1 MSERRHSISQSTA
14 FFEFCIRTAARLPSR
29 RRNDSVAPPDGD
41 ERLEELAM
49 TTHVHQFPCL
59 KDNFGALIHD
69 SVSGATA
76 AIDAPDAD
84 AVIAAAL
91 SQGWEVTD
99 LLITHHH
106 ADHVQ
111 GLPGLKARFP
121 KLRVAGPAKEA
132 ARIGAL
138 DTSLVEGDFARVGA
152 IAARVIETPGHTA
165 GHISYWFEEDEIAF
179 CGDTL
184 FALGC
189 GRVFETP
196 MAVMWNSLVKLANLP
211 GETEVYCGHEYTEA
225 NARFAVTIEPDNV
238 ALKARVEDIAKRRA
252 AGQAT
257 LPTTIAAELAANPF
271 LRAEEPEVQ
280 ARLGM
285 SGADPAA
292 VFAEIR
298 SRKDRF

>member
-1 MSERRHSISQSTA
+1 
-14 FFEFCIRTAARLPSR
+14 
-29 RRNDSVAPPDGD
+29 
-41 ERLEELAM
+41 M
-49 TTHVHQFPCL
+49 TTHVHQFLCL

-69 SVSGATA
+69 SATAATA

-84 AVIAAAL
+84 AVIAAAM
-91 SQGWEVTD
+91 SQGWELTD
-99 LLITHHH
+99 LLLTHHH

-111 GLPGLKARFP
+111 GLPGLKARYP
-121 KLRVAGPAKEA
+121 KIRVAGPAKEA
-132 ARIGAL
+132 SRIGAIDIAL
-138 DTSLVEGDFARVGA
+138 AEGDLVRVGD
-152 IAARVIETPGHTA
+152 IAAKVIETPGHTA
-165 GHISYWFEEDEIAF
+165 GHIVYWFEEDEIAF

-196 MAVMWNSLVKLANLP
+196 LAVMWNSLVKLANLP

-225 NARFAVTIEPDNV
+225 NARFAITIEPDNA
-238 ALKARVEDIAKRRA
+238 ALKDRIEEIAKRRA
-252 AGQAT
+252 AGRAT
-257 LPTTIAAELAANPF
+257 LPTTIAAELASNPF

-280 ARLGM
+280 SRLGM
-285 SGADPAA
+285 GGADPAA

>member
-1 MSERRHSISQSTA
+1 
-14 FFEFCIRTAARLPSR
+14 
-29 RRNDSVAPPDGD
+29 
-41 ERLEELAM
+41 M
-49 TTHVHQFPCL
+49 TTHVHQFLCL

-69 SVSGATA
+69 SETGATA

-84 AVIAAAL
+84 AVIAAAM
-91 SQGWEVTD
+91 SQGWELTD

-121 KLRVAGPAKEA
+121 KIRVAGPAKEA
-132 ARIGAL
+132 SRIGAIDIAL
-138 DTSLVEGDFARVGA
+138 AEGDFAHVGD
-152 IAARVIETPGHTA
+152 IAAKVIETPGHTA
-165 GHISYWFEEDEIAF
+165 GHIVYWFEEDDVAF

-196 MAVMWNSLVKLANLP
+196 LAVMWNSLVKLANLP

-225 NARFAVTIEPDNV
+225 NARFAVTIEPDNA
-238 ALKARVEDIAKRRA
+238 ALKDRIEVIAKLRA
-252 AGQAT
+252 AGRAT
-257 LPTTIAAELAANPF
+257 LPTTIAAELASNPF

-280 ARLGM
+280 SRLGM

>member
-1 MSERRHSISQSTA
+1 
-14 FFEFCIRTAARLPSR
+14 
-29 RRNDSVAPPDGD
+29 
-41 ERLEELAM
+41 M
-49 TTHVHQFPCL
+49 TTHVHQFMCL

-69 SVSGATA
+69 STTGATA
-76 AIDAPDAD
+76 AIDVPDAD
-84 AVIAAAL
+84 AVIAAAA
-91 SQGWEVTD
+91 SQGWQVTD

-106 ADHVQ
+106 ADHIQ

-138 DTSLVEGDFARVGA
+138 DVPLVESDLARVGDL
-152 IAARVIETPGHTA
+152 AAKVIETPGHTA
-165 GHISYWFEEDEIAF
+165 GHIVYWFEEDEIAF

-189 GRVFETP
+189 GRVLETP
-196 MAVMWNSLVKLANLP
+196 MAVMWSSLLKLANLP
-211 GETEVYCGHEYTEA
+211 GETEVYCGHEYTEN
-225 NARFAVTIEPDNV
+225 NARFALTIEPDNV
-238 ALKARVEDIAKRRA
+238 ALKSRIEEIAKRRA
-252 AGQAT
+252 AGRAT
-257 LPTTIAAELAANPF
+257 LPTTITAELAANPF

-280 ARLGM
+280 ASVNM

-298 SRKDRF
+298 ARKDRF